1 MTFSQP
7 IHRVAGI
14 VIREVYQF
22 RLRMITV
29 SVVWSTCMAIR
40 DLSRII
46 SGHKP
51 VLLLSNSGLIPCRS
65 RSQTRFGT
73 SQSGLNPS
81 HCGSQFRF
89 VASQLGLIPYHRGS
103 QTRFG
108 TNPLGLISQAV
119 RVKRG
124 DTRVSENQIELFF
137 LVLRTGCVCSC
148 LKIFYFF

>member
-81 HCGSQFRF
+81 HCGS
-89 VASQLGLIPYHRGS
+89 
-103 QTRFG
+103 
-108 TNPLGLISQAV
+108 
-119 RVKRG
+119 
-124 DTRVSENQIELFF
+124 
-137 LVLRTGCVCSC
+137 
-148 LKIFYFF
+148 